1 MNKAELR
8 DHYRT
13 IRKNIPDKAERSKVI
28 CNKIINHPRYQES
41 LIIGIYISK
50 SEEVD
55 LTPVIADALKHGK
68 VVAVPRVKNLDL
80 EFYKFDP
87 RSTLIRSKFGVMEP
101 NPACER
107 IDIKDIPL
115 FLVPGLS
122 FDKNGNRLGF
132 GNGFFDRA
140 LIDQDVYK
148 IGICFK
154 EQMQE
159 DIPHYSYDVKM
170 DEIIHE

>member
-1 MNKAELR
+1 MNKTELR
-8 DHYRT
+8 DQYRS
-13 IRKNIPDKAERSKVI
+13 IRKNVPDKMEKSRII
-28 CNKIINHPRYQES
+28 CDKIINHPRYQES
-41 LIIGIYISK
+41 LIIGLYISK
-50 SEEVD
+50 PEEVD

-68 VVAVPRVKNLDL
+68 VVAIPRVKMFDLD
-80 EFYKFDP
+80 FYKFDP

-101 NPACER
+101 NPACEK

-122 FDKNGNRLGF
+122 FDKTGNRLGF
-132 GNGFFDRA
+132 GSGFFDRA
-140 LIDQDVYK
+140 LLDLDAYK

-154 EQMQE
+154 EQMRE

-170 DEIIHE
+170 DEVIHE